1 MRKILIIA
9 AIAVAASVGCGSSAP
24 SRPPTLQEALQQ
36 SGCSNMHDVYHGEIF
51 TTATAECTL
60 NGTPAEI
67 AVFPGPASQK
77 QWEAA
82 AKAFGAE
89 ILRDG
94 DLWAGVEPVSA
105 KPRTRSPLPG
115 DN

>member
-1 MRKILIIA
+1 MKKILSFA
-9 AIAVAASVGCGSSAP
+9 AIAASAIAVTACGGSAATWPP
-24 SRPPTLQEALQQ
+24 SMRSALQQ
-36 SGCSNMHDVYHGEIF
+36 SGCAHMTSLYHSEMF
-51 TTATAECTL
+51 TAASAECTL

-89 ILRDG
+89 ILKDG
-94 DLWAGVEPVSA
+94 DLWAVS
-105 KPRTRSPLPG
+105 SQ
-115 DN
+115 

>member
-89 ILRDG
+89 ILRERPVG
-94 DLWAGVEPVSA
+94 GVEPVSA